1 MKGRTMRDRVMVAA
15 VLALGVCALGAA
27 SAPQKEKTPA
37 KTRPTAAERKALD
50 NYQTICQPCHGP
62 KGNSPMPTMSL
73 VDRDWKQGTST
84 AEIAKTI
91 AEGLPGT
98 AMLPNKD
105 KLSKEEILE
114 LAKLVRTFDPKLKPE
129 KSK

>member
-1 MKGRTMRDRVMVAA
+1 MRDLRMILAG
-15 VLALGVCALGAA
+15 VLATTVCMIGVA
-27 SAPQKEKTPA
+27 SAQQKAPA
-37 KTRPTAAERKALD
+37 NAKPTAAQQKALE
-50 NYQTICQPCHGP
+50 NYQTICQPCHGA

-91 AEGLPGT
+91 AEGIPGT

-105 KLSKEEILE
+105 KFSKEEILE

-129 KSK
+129 KGK

>member
-1 MKGRTMRDRVMVAA
+1 MILAG
-15 VLALGVCALGAA
+15 VLATTVSMIGVA
-27 SAPQKEKTPA
+27 SAQQKAPA
-37 KTRPTAAERKALD
+37 NAKPTAAQQKALE
-50 NYQTICQPCHGP
+50 NYQTICQPCHGA

-91 AEGLPGT
+91 AEGIPGT

-129 KSK
+129 KGK

>member
-1 MKGRTMRDRVMVAA
+1 MRELRVIAA
-15 VLALGVCALGAA
+15 GVLALGVCAWSVAGAQ
-27 SAPQKEKTPA
+27 QKDRAAA
-37 KTRPTAAERKALD
+37 KTKPTAAEQKALE

-91 AEGLPGT
+91 AEGIPGT

-114 LAKLVRTFDPKLKPE
+114 LAKLVRTFDPNLTKE
-129 KSK
+129 KK